1 MKRFPAPWKFGG
13 IVLLFIIGIVFR
25 VLALPAVS
33 TDMQWGLFQ
42 WYDFLE
48 VHGAQGLG
56 IQFATYSP
64 PYLYL
69 LWFATLT
76 SGFLPKLLAIKLI
89 SIIADIINMF
99 LIYRIVRLKYQA
111 GLMPLLA
118 SALFWSMP
126 TVILNSSL
134 WGEADSIYTT
144 LLLACLYFLMSDQPL
159 LGVCFFGAAFTVKAQ
174 AFFIF
179 PVLILLA
186 LKKRIAWYYFL
197 VIPLIY
203 GILCL
208 PAILLGQSW
217 FDVFTIYLFQSSV
230 YHDVSRNAP
239 NLYIFMN
246 SFPYV
251 ITTITGLILAAVLT
265 LGWIWNN
272 MRAKLDINR
281 NTIVLMGLVSVALVP
296 FVLPKMHDRYFY
308 PADVFSLL
316 AAFYMPE
323 LWFVPILYQVI
334 STLAYMVFLFNVP
347 VVATE
352 IAAVLNTLT
361 VIFLVWKQSRT
372 LIPTSQPLSKE
383 SLA

>member
-69 LWFATLT
+69 LWFAALT
-76 SGFLPKLLAIKLI
+76 SGFLPKLLAFKLI

-281 NTIVLMGLVSVALVP
+281 NTIVLMGLVSVGLVP
-296 FVLPKMHDRYFY
+296 FLLPKMHDRYFY